1 MIFTSLKFSSVV
13 LGAVL
18 AVSASFAV
26 TDRGIPGLPLPL
38 FPPGNVAVAGGIPGL
53 PLPPFPPVNMAL
65 SA

>member
-26 TDRGIPGLPLPL
+26 TDRGIPGLPLP
-38 FPPGNVAVAGGIPGL
+38 
-53 PLPPFPPVNMAL
+53 PFPPVNMAL